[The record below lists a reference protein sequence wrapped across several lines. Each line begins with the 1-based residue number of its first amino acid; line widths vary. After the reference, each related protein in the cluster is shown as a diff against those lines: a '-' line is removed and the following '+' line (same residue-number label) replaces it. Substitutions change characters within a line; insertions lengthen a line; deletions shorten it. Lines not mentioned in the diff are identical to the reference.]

1 MMPPLWNQSDDSPVM
16 PVESSLTPERNRQEP
31 TLDAHDSA
39 ARRDARLLQKE
50 APRYIAIEGPIRVG
64 KSTLA
69 QHLSEYLGA
78 DLMVEAEDN
87 QHLPDFYAGQHGSAF
102 RAQMSFLVQRYRQLW
117 PLGRTRLDR
126 LVVADYIFEKD
137 KIFAYINLSDDE
149 LNVYEQYYQMFRPQ
163 LGTPELV
170 IYLQARP
177 EVLKQRVT
185 RKGVPEEQQISFEYL
200 EEVVKAYDHFF
211 FHYSQS
217 DLLVVNTSEIDFV
230 RNEKDLRQLLRRL
243 DEPVRGTEYYHPLAS
258 HL

>member
-1 MMPPLWNQSDDSPVM
+1 M
-16 PVESSLTPERNRQEP
+16 
-31 TLDAHDSA
+31 LDAYDSA
-39 ARRDARLLQKE
+39 ARRDARLRQKE

-69 QHLSEYLGA
+69 RNLAEYLGA
-78 DLMVEAEDN
+78 DPIFEAEDN
-87 QHLPDFYAGQHGSAF
+87 HHLPDFYAGQQGSAF
-102 RAQMSFLVQRYRQLW
+102 RAQMSFLVRRYRQLW
-117 PLGRTRLDR
+117 PLGRTRLDH
-126 LVVADYIFEKD
+126 LVVADYVFEKD
-137 KIFAYINLSDDE
+137 KIFAYINLSDEE
-149 LNVYEQYYQMFRPQ
+149 LDVYEQYYQMFRPQ

-177 EVLKQRVT
+177 EVLKQRLT

-230 RNEKDLRQLLRRL
+230 RNEKDLQQLLRRL

-258 HL
+258 RT